1 MREIKFRAWSKVFNR
16 FAPDHAEYHFDG
28 ENSHLHFD
36 VFNGN
41 FDTDVWDF
49 SECEIMQYTGLKDKN
64 GVEIYEGDI
73 LAKKS
78 LYESQGF
85 GVQVVEHEKTD
96 INRCF
101 GHGSFGDNAF
111 SGFEIS
117 SYYGNPKELEVIG
130 NIYENPELL
139 RKSK

>member
-1 MREIKFRAWSKVFNR
+1 MSREIMFRAWCRVRGGWVYFSLE
-16 FAPDHAEYHFDG
+16 DLTYG
-28 ENSHLHFD
+28 EAICHEGLDIDNESWAQF
-36 VFNGN
+36 
-41 FDTDVWDF
+41 
-49 SECEIMQYTGLKDKN
+49 TGLKDCN
-64 GVEIYEGDI
+64 GLFIYEGDI

-85 GVQVVEHEKTD
+85 GLQVVEHENKD
-96 INRCF
+96 VNKCF

-117 SYYGNPKELEVIG
+117 SYYGQPRELEIIG

-139 RKSK
+139 NP